1 MKFSDNLQKLRK
13 EAKLSQEALA
23 EKLGVTRQSVSKWE
37 SGSSYPEMDKLISM
51 CSIFDCS
58 MDYLLNG
65 TEKEKKEEKTQTTVD
80 DIVNEFV
87 VGASKTVNMLSRM
100 DAKGIIKFILELIII
115 LFIILLFKIPVEI
128 LNQFGESIFNNLG
141 GVGDVLSTLW
151 TVFIEIAYFILA
163 VLFFI
168 TIYKTR
174 YLDGYEEVKVINH
187 VNKNSSEEN
196 EDENK
201 FSTTENDNENNLPVM
216 ENKNVIKH
224 ENNGG
229 IISVLSSLLMVFIKF
244 IVVCILIG
252 FAMECMF
259 AIVMF
264 AFSVVLFID
273 GVHIFGPVIGL
284 FGLVIFS
291 IIICE
296 LLFNFV
302 VNKKTNLKRLFINFV
317 ISFLL
322 MGFGISMSIVA
333 FSKFTYINGL
343 PERYKPEV
351 FTKEIDMNNDLNF
364 ECYGFETIDYI
375 PDESLNNIKIE
386 IAGYK
391 DFNNYQVYVLN
402 NHIQL
407 HNELNTI
414 NGSEHVKEI
423 IRNLKNKKIYNYD
436 NTLDRNIKVYANS
449 KNIEILKQNSENYCK
464 QIDKEDSMIESYENE
479 INQIREENDELSSKI
494 YDLEYEKE
502 ELKEKNNELREKIK
516 GILEE

>member
-65 TEKEKKEEKTQTTVD
+65 TEKEKKEEKVQVTVN

-87 VGASKTVNMLSRM
+87 DGASKTVNMLSKM
-100 DAKGIIKFILELIII
+100 NAKGIIKFILELIVIF
-115 LFIILLFKIPVEI
+115 FIILLFKIPIEM
-128 LNQFGESIFNNLG
+128 LHQFGASVFDNLG
-141 GVGDVLSTLW
+141 GVGDVFAGLW
-151 TVFIEIAYFILA
+151 TVFIELAYLILA

-174 YLDGYEEVKVINH
+174 YLDDYKEVKPIETI
-187 VNKNSSEEN
+187 KEIDSSE
-196 EDENK
+196 
-201 FSTTENDNENNLPVM
+201 SNDNNMEINEKQVIVKNN
-216 ENKNVIKH
+216 NS
-224 ENNGG
+224 GG
-229 IISVLSSLLMVFIKF
+229 IISVLSSILMIFIKF
-244 IVVCILIG
+244 IVLCILIG

-264 AFSVVLFID
+264 AFSVILFVQ
-273 GVHIFGPVIGL
+273 GVHLFGPVIGL
-284 FGLVIFS
+284 LGLVIFS

-302 VNKKTNLKRLFINFV
+302 VDRKTSLKRLFITFV

-322 MGFGISMSIVA
+322 MGFGISMSIVS
-333 FSKFTYINGL
+333 FSKFTYVDGL

-351 FTKEIDMNNDLNF
+351 FTKEIEMNKDLSF
-364 ECYGFETIDYI
+364 ECYGFETIDYVV
-375 PDESLNNIKIE
+375 DDSLNNIKIE
-386 IAGYK
+386 ITGYK
-391 DFNNYQVYVLN
+391 EFNDYKIYVFN

-407 HNELNTI
+407 HDEVSTV
-414 NGSEHVKEI
+414 NGAEHVKEI

-436 NTLDRNIKVYANS
+436 NTLDRNIKVYASS
-449 KNIEILKQNSENYCK
+449 KNIALLKQNSENYCK
-464 QIDKEDSMIESYENE
+464 QVAQENSAIESYETE
-479 INQIREENDELSSKI
+479 IDQIREENDELTSKI
-494 YDLEYEKE
+494 ADLEYEKE

-516 GILEE
+516 GALEE